1 VLENVEN
8 PLSVIRHLTKPYY
21 EQLLEKKAFAD
32 GILPK
37 LENAF
42 AAIKA
47 GVKEV
52 LIGEARDVIS
62 NTGAATE
69 GTLIT
74 A

>member
-1 VLENVEN
+1 LYDVKREDA
-8 PLSVIRHLTKPYY
+8 VIHHLPKKMYD
-21 EQLLEKKAFAD
+21 ELLKKDVFVD

-42 AAIKA
+42 AAISA

-52 LIGEARDVIS
+52 LIGEAADLARNIGRE
-62 NTGAATE
+62 TA

-74 A
+74 L